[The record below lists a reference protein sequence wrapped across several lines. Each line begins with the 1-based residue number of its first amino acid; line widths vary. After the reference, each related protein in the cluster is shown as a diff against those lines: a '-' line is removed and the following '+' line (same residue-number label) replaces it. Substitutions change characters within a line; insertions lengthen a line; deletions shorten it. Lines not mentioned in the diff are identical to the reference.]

1 MEIKILYGTET
12 GNSESLAKE
21 AKTKL
26 TDGGF
31 NTEVLDMKDVNA
43 QKLANFKNVLIITST
58 WGDGEPPDN
67 AESLYNELKDASGLD
82 FSGLSFA
89 VLALGQSFYE
99 HFCKTGKDFDEWLE
113 KYGAKRILPLQLSD
127 DDFNDIFPE
136 WIQKVQNSF
145 K

>member
-1 MEIKILYGTET
+1 MEIKVLYGTET

-21 AKTKL
+21 AKVKL
-26 TDGGF
+26 TASGF
-31 NTEVLDMKDVNA
+31 DTEVLDMKDVSA
-43 QKLANFKNVLIITST
+43 KKLSGFKNVLIITST

-67 AESLYNELKDASGLD
+67 AENLYNELKDASGLD
-82 FSGLSFA
+82 FSNLNYA

-113 KYGAKRILPLQLSD
+113 KYGAKRILPIQLSD

-136 WIQKVQNSF
+136 WIQKVQKTFN
-145 K
+145 